1 MTTIARVDLAIN
13 EGVAGTDIEYTDRDL
28 GDASLILNV
37 AQSEEVKKMLPN
49 KLIRF
54 KGVLNQLK

>member
-28 GDASLILNV
+28 GDASLIFNV
-37 AQSEEVKKMLPN
+37 AQSEEVKEDAPKQA
-49 KLIRF
+49 
-54 KGVLNQLK
+54 NQV